1 MKKGIRLHLDLELH
15 EWLEKIQLSEKIK
28 FSYPTKRKKEEVAE
42 DVLKNG
48 IQYYIKIHNLDIKL

>member
-1 MKKGIRLHLDLELH
+1 MKKGIRLHLDLDIH

-42 DVLKNG
+42 DVIKNG
-48 IQYYIKIHNLDIKL
+48 IQHYIKTHDLNIKL